1 MFPYTININSTP
13 PRDAGGRPKTRNIK
27 PIPVQYDTEFYFNFV
42 STDAYDFIA
51 PYSFTLN
58 ETEISNTMS
67 VHIDLNGSTY
77 SIGATISK
85 FDTLTFTPDIEGL
98 LITKG
103 FRIWVI

>member
-1 MFPYTININSTP
+1 MFPFDPINIISKP
-13 PRDAGGRPKTRNIK
+13 PRDAGGRPRTRSIK
-27 PIPVQYDTEFYFNFV
+27 PIPVQYNVEFSFNFN

-51 PYSFTLN
+51 PYSFTIN

-77 SIGATISK
+77 SIGGTVSK
-85 FDTLTFTPDIEGL
+85 FDKLTITPDIEGL

-103 FRIWVI
+103 FRI